1 VTEVSDNE
9 VTSHPDVERWR
20 KRLER
25 EKAARLE
32 TEAIAET
39 TTRELYEKQ
48 QELLLLQEIA
58 AAANE
63 ASTVEDAL
71 QAAVDGV
78 CSFTGWP
85 VGNAYLAA
93 DDGSGELVPS
103 GVWHLS
109 EPTKFAAFKTITDA
123 TRFQAG
129 IGLPGRVL
137 ASGIPAWIMDV
148 NRDDNFPRAKQAID
162 IGVKA
167 GFGFPVRA
175 GKEIVAVLEFFS
187 AEPAEPNDRLLVT
200 MDHIG
205 TQLGRV
211 IERTRAEHALQASE
225 AQYRLLF
232 ERNLA
237 GVYRTTIAGKVLSCN
252 PALARILGYDS
263 AEELLS
269 TPVLQRYPDPVE
281 RERLLAQLHESGSVA
296 GYEVRLRR
304 KDDKEI
310 WVLENATLTRA
321 KEGSDSV
328 IEGTVIEITER
339 KQAEDMIRYMA
350 YHDYL
355 TRLPNR
361 ALFQDRLTVALAQ
374 ARRHRE
380 GMALMS
386 LDLDRFKLVNDTL
399 GHAAGDALLKAVGDR
414 LLRTVREGDTVA
426 RVGGD
431 EFLILLTGVDH
442 PEYGAKVARK
452 ILAAFGRPFRIEGRQ
467 LHATASVGISL
478 YPHDGDEA
486 DVLARNADAAM
497 YRAKET
503 GRNNYQLYAPAMN
516 VRAAER
522 LALEND
528 LWLALKRGEF
538 EVYYQPQVK
547 IDTGQIVGAEALLR
561 WNHPIRGVVSP
572 DEFIPAAEETGM
584 IVRIGEW
591 VLRNACR
598 EVNEWIVKGLQ
609 PIRLAVNISMRQ
621 FQSRDFVETVERA
634 LKDTGFD
641 PRLLELEITESIAMQ
656 DEEQTIRI
664 LQSLREMGLRISI
677 DDFGTG
683 YSSLKYLKDLPIHA
697 LKIDQSFIRE
707 LTTNVNDA
715 MIASNIIAIAHSLNL
730 SVIAEGVETGD
741 QLDFLKD
748 KRCDE
753 FQGYL
758 CKRPMAAESFVRLLA
773 QRELTQTPR

>member
-1 VTEVSDNE
+1 LSD
-9 VTSHPDVERWR
+9 SDLPDHPHVERWR
-20 KRLER
+20 KRHGRER
-25 EKAARLE
+25 AARLE
-32 TEAIAET
+32 TEAIAEAA
-39 TTRELYEKQ
+39 TRELYEKQ
-48 QELLLLQEIA
+48 QELLLLQAIA

-78 CSFTGWP
+78 CAFTSWP
-85 VGNAYLAA
+85 VGHAYIVA
-93 DDGSGELVPS
+93 DDGSCELVPT

-109 EPTKFAAFKTITDA
+109 EPTRFAAFKAITDA
-123 TRFQAG
+123 TRFQPG
-129 IGLPGRVL
+129 VGLPGRVL

-148 NRDDNFPRAKQAID
+148 NRDENFPRAKQATD

-167 GFGFPVRA
+167 GFGFPVRS
-175 GKEIVAVLEFFS
+175 GKEVVAVLEFYS
-187 AEPAEPNDRLLVT
+187 AEPAEPDDRLLAT
-200 MDHIG
+200 MAHIG

-211 IERTRAEHALQASE
+211 IERTRGERALQTSE

-237 GVYRTTIAGKVLSCN
+237 GVYRTTITGRMLSCN

-269 TPVLQRYPDPVE
+269 TPVLQHYPDPVE
-281 RERLLAQLHESGSVA
+281 RERLLVQLHENGSVA
-296 GYEVRLRR
+296 AYEVRLRR
-304 KDDKEI
+304 KDGSEI
-310 WVLENATLTRA
+310 WVIENATLMRA
-321 KEGSDSV
+321 KDGSDSV
-328 IEGTVIEITER
+328 VEGTVIEITER
-339 KQAEDMIRYMA
+339 KKAEEMIRYMA

-380 GMALMS
+380 GMALLS

-414 LLRTVREGDTVA
+414 LRRTVREGDTVA

-442 PEYGAKVARK
+442 AEYGAKVARK
-452 ILAAFGRPFRIEGRQ
+452 ILAAFARPFRIEGRQ
-467 LHATASVGISL
+467 LHATASMGISL
-478 YPHDGDEA
+478 YPHDGDEV

-528 LWLALKRGEF
+528 LWLALERGEF

-547 IDTGQIVGAEALLR
+547 VDTGEIVGAEALLR
-561 WNHPIRGVVSP
+561 WNHPTRGLVSP

-598 EVNEWIVKGLQ
+598 EVNEWVVNGLQ

-634 LKDTGFD
+634 LNDTGFD

-664 LQSLREMGLRISI
+664 LQSLRQMGLRISI

-697 LKIDQSFIRE
+697 LKIDQSFVRE
-707 LTTNVNDA
+707 LATNVNDA
-715 MIASNIIAIAHSLNL
+715 MIVANIITIAHSLNL

-758 CKRPMAAESFVRLLA
+758 CKRPMAAESFVELLA
-773 QRELTQTPR
+773 QRELTRTPR